1 MRLRD
6 LLEMGELG
14 LVLVS
19 GEHALDR
26 PIRWV
31 YLTELVETGRYLSGN
46 ELVLTGLIGPQLR
59 ERPEALVDD
68 LVDAGATALGVGLS
82 VHEEVPARVREAC
95 ARRGLPLLEVSRELS
110 FGTISELV
118 TRRLT
123 TERAAGLA
131 TVLGR
136 HRRLIASVAEGS
148 GLESVFKVTQAEL
161 GRACWVLSPTG
172 RVVVGPGQDPPDA
185 RRLAAEYLT
194 AVRLPQVVS
203 GGPEGPRTLLPINS
217 RAAHRVAGW
226 FLACEG
232 ELADLPEEARES
244 AHELAALAALE
255 RARLEEGHKVERR
268 LLGELLDPALTEP
281 AEIGARMRTCGLD
294 PVRPFVAVACALG
307 DGTADAAEGVEV
319 LRELMP
325 EATAVTAVEGEAV
338 TVVRAEDGV
347 QRLVE
352 RLRES
357 VALLEAGLVRER
369 LTVGV
374 SGPATGPS
382 MLRGAVEE
390 ARHTRRLAAARRAG
404 RAHVVTSDEIHS
416 HALLL
421 ATVPD
426 GVRRSFRDRLLR
438 PLQDYDD
445 EHNSDL
451 VATLAAFLDHSGSW
465 NRCAA
470 ALHLH
475 VNTLRYRIRRVEEL
489 TGRDLSTLE
498 DRVDFFLALRAM

>member
-6 LLEMGELG
+6 LLDIAELR
-14 LVLVS
+14 LRLCS
-19 GEHALDR
+19 GEEALDR

-46 ELVLTGLIGPQLR
+46 ELVLTGLIGPQVR
-59 ERPEALVDD
+59 ERPEALVDE

-82 VHEEVPARVREAC
+82 IHDEIPERVAEAC
-95 ARRGLPLLEVSRELS
+95 ARRGLPLLEVARDIS
-110 FGTISELV
+110 FGTISEVV

-123 TERAAGLA
+123 AERATGLA
-131 TVLGR
+131 TILGR
-136 HRRLIASVAEGS
+136 HRRLISSVAEGS
-148 GLESVFKVTQAEL
+148 GLDEVFALTRTEL
-161 GRACWVLSPTG
+161 GRGCWVLSSTG
-172 RVVVGPGQDPPDA
+172 RIVVGPEGDFPEA

-194 AVRLPQVVS
+194 AERLPHVVD
-203 GGPEGPRTLLPINS
+203 GAFTLLPINT
-217 RAAHRVAGW
+217 RAKHRVAGW
-226 FLACEG
+226 FLVCEG
-232 ELADLPEEARES
+232 ELVDAPEEVRES
-244 AHELAALAALE
+244 AYELASLAALE
-255 RARLEEGHKVERR
+255 RARLEEGDKVERR
-268 LLGELLDPALTEP
+268 LLTELLNMPETEP
-281 AEIGARMRTCGLD
+281 ADVAARMRTCGLD
-294 PVRPFVAVACALG
+294 PAHGYIAVA
-307 DGTADAAEGVEV
+307 AELSTDSVGV
-319 LRELMP
+319 LQELMP
-325 EATAVTAVEGEAV
+325 GATVAELDGEAV
-338 TVVRAEDGV
+338 TVVPSVDVDG
-347 QRLVE
+347 LVA
-352 RLRES
+352 RLRD
-357 VALLEAGLVRER
+357 AARLLEPALVRER

-374 SGPATGPS
+374 SAPALGPS
-382 MLRGAVEE
+382 LLRGAVEE

-438 PLQDYDD
+438 PLQDYDA
-445 EHNSDL
+445 ENNADL
-451 VATLAAFLDHSGSW
+451 VRTLAVFLEHSGSW

-475 VNTLRYRIRRVEEL
+475 VNTLRYRIRRIEEV

>member
-1 MRLRD
+1 MKLRD
-6 LLEMGELG
+6 LLNIGELG
-14 LVLVS
+14 LRLLS

-26 PIRWV
+26 PVRWV

-59 ERPEALVDD
+59 ESPEALVEE

-82 VHEEVPARVREAC
+82 IQDEVPPRVREAC
-95 ARRGLPLLEVSRELS
+95 SRSGLPLVEVPRELS
-110 FGTISELV
+110 FGTISEVV

-123 TERAAGLA
+123 AERAAGLA

-136 HRRLIASVAEGS
+136 HRRLISSVAEGS
-148 GLESVFKVTQAEL
+148 GLRRVFELTRAEL
-161 GRACWVLSPTG
+161 GRACWVVSPTG
-172 RVVVGPGQDPPDA
+172 RVIVGPGPDLPEA
-185 RRLAAEYLT
+185 GRLAAEYLT
-194 AVRLPQVVS
+194 AARLPHVTDAVDGEP
-203 GGPEGPRTLLPINS
+203 GGSYTLLPVNT

-232 ELADLPEEARES
+232 ALVDVPEEGRES
-244 AHELAALAALE
+244 AYELAALTALE
-255 RARLEEGHKVERR
+255 RARLEEGHRVERR
-268 LLGELLDPALTEP
+268 LLNALLDQTVTEP
-281 AEIGARMRTCGLD
+281 TEVAARMRACGLD
-294 PVRPFVAVACALG
+294 PERRFVAVACEFGGAD
-307 DGTADAAEGVEV
+307 DGVAV

-325 EATAVTAVEGEAV
+325 EAAAVTALEGEAV
-338 TVVRAEDGV
+338 TVVPDGDPG
-347 QRLVE
+347 LVE
-352 RLRES
+352 RLRAS
-357 VALLEAGLVRER
+357 VALLETALVRER

-374 SGPATGPS
+374 SAPATGPS
-382 MLRGAVEE
+382 LLRGAVEE

-426 GVRRSFRDRLLR
+426 GVRRSFRDRLLG
-438 PLQDYDD
+438 PLQVYDA
-445 EHNSDL
+445 EHHSDL
-451 VATLAAFLDHSGSW
+451 VRTLSAFLDHSGSW
-465 NRCAA
+465 NRCAGE
-470 ALHLH
+470 LHLH
-475 VNTLRYRIRRVEEL
+475 VNTLRYRMRRIEEL

>member
-6 LLEMGELG
+6 LLDIGELG
-14 LVLVS
+14 LRLLS

-46 ELVLTGLIGPQLR
+46 ELVLTGLIGPQVR
-59 ERPEALVDD
+59 ESPEALVAD

-82 VHEEVPARVREAC
+82 IHEEVPGRVREAC
-95 ARRGLPLLEVSRELS
+95 SRHGLPLIEVSRELS
-110 FGTISELV
+110 FGTISEVV

-123 TERAAGLA
+123 AERAAGLA

-136 HRRLIASVAEGS
+136 HRRLISSVAEGS
-148 GLESVFKVTQAEL
+148 GLEQVFALTHAEL

-172 RVVVGPGQDPPDA
+172 RVVVGPGRPLPGA

-194 AVRLPQVVS
+194 AERLPHVVGQAD
-203 GGPEGPRTLLPINS
+203 GGSYTLLPVNT

-232 ELADLPEEARES
+232 ALVDVPEEGRES
-244 AHELAALAALE
+244 AYELAALTALE

-268 LLGELLDPALTEP
+268 LLSALLDQSVTEP
-281 AEIGARMRTCGLD
+281 GEVAARMRACGLD
-294 PVRPFVAVACALG
+294 PERPFVAVACEFRGVG
-307 DGTADAAEGVEV
+307 DSVAV

-325 EATAVTAVEGEAV
+325 DAAAVTALDGEAV
-338 TVVRAEDGV
+338 TVVPAPDGGPG
-347 QRLVE
+347 LVE
-352 RLRES
+352 GLREA
-357 VALLEAGLVRER
+357 VALLETALVRER

-374 SGPATGPS
+374 SAPATGPS
-382 MLRGAVEE
+382 LLRGAVEE
-390 ARHTRRLAAARRAG
+390 ARHTRRLAAARRTG

-426 GVRRSFRDRLLR
+426 GVRRSFRERLLK
-438 PLQDYDD
+438 PLQNYDE
-445 EHNSDL
+445 EHHSDL
-451 VATLAAFLDHSGSW
+451 VRTLAAFLENSGSW

-470 ALHLH
+470 QLHLH
-475 VNTLRYRIRRVEEL
+475 VNTLRYRIRRIEEL

>member
-1 MRLRD
+1 
-6 LLEMGELG
+6 MGEPGVSL
-14 LVLVS
+14 LS

-31 YLTELVETGRYLSGN
+31 YLTELVEAGRYLSGN
-46 ELVLTGLIGPQLR
+46 ELVLTGLIGPGLR
-59 ERPEALVDD
+59 ERPEELVDE

-82 VHEEVPARVREAC
+82 VQDAVPSRVREAC
-95 ARRGLPLLEVSRELS
+95 ARRGLPLLEIAREVS

-123 TERAAGLA
+123 AERAAGLA

-148 GLESVFKVTQAEL
+148 GLESVFKLTRAEL

-172 RVVVGPGQDPPDA
+172 RVVVGPGEDPPDA

-194 AVRLPQVVS
+194 ASRLPHVVS
-203 GGPEGPRTLLPINS
+203 GGSEGPRTLLPINS

-232 ELADLPEEARES
+232 ELADLPEEVRES

-268 LLGELLDPALTEP
+268 LLGELLDPAPAEP
-281 AEIGARMRTCGLD
+281 AEISARMRTCGLD
-294 PVRPFVAVACALG
+294 PARPYVAVACALG
-307 DGTADAAEGVEV
+307 DAAESVAV

-338 TVVRAEDGV
+338 TVVAAEDS
-347 QRLVE
+347 REELVE
-352 RLRES
+352 RLRE
-357 VALLEAGLVRER
+357 AAGLLEAGLVRER

-382 MLRGAVEE
+382 LLRGAVEE
-390 ARHTRRLAAARRAG
+390 ARHTRRLAAARRVG

-426 GVRRSFRDRLLR
+426 GVRRSFRERLLR
-438 PLQDYDD
+438 PLQDYDR
-445 EHNSDL
+445 EHHSDL
-451 VATLAAFLDHSGSW
+451 VATLTAFLDHSGSW
-465 NRCAA
+465 NKCAA